1 MTFVKF
7 EFRRV
12 RNLILKDRKLL
23 FVCAEKPEKG
33 EAKTYPLQKGGSMKD
48 DAIILFKCK
57 FL

>member
-1 MTFVKF
+1 MFVKF

-33 EAKTYPLQKGGSMKD
+33 EAKS
-48 DAIILFKCK
+48 
-57 FL
+57 